1 MKRSLYFLVVLFSIV
16 ILSSCE
22 ERKVSK
28 TPIISGHVTGLTS
41 RALYIMPEFDR
52 SFVVDTLTIDEDKFT
67 FNYVPDT
74 TSFITLYFDQMS
86 RKVTLL
92 VSPDSKI
99 ELEGPIDTL
108 VLKNDSINQMWLDY
122 CNSVLPFQD
131 SIQEV
136 CRSLREAYKIDSM
149 TLYFKELY
157 SDKRMKADS
166 LWSTRVNQYVRSNK
180 NNPTALL
187 AINEYITNTQNT
199 DSIVSWMS
207 ALGPLTNGFPLH
219 KRLLSVAMEREIAKE
234 GNKVPYMSF
243 VDPEDK
249 KVKTEDLKK
258 GLLFLYFY
266 AEEDNFTKA
275 VKKDLMK
282 LKKELEK
289 SNKKIASKDKASKEN
304 TFAFWAISYADNLD
318 EWRLSIS
325 TDSTKITNLYSVH
338 GILSDQLKDIG
349 VGTIPSLLVLNE
361 KQEIVSYNEYAS
373 RLEKT
378 IKAYLAK

>member
-1 MKRSLYFLVVLFSIV
+1 MKRSIYFLVILFSIV
-16 ILSSCE
+16 TLYSCKG
-22 ERKVSK
+22 RKVSK

-41 RALYIMPEFDR
+41 RALYVMPEFDR

-67 FNYVPDT
+67 FNFIPDT
-74 TSFITLYFDQMS
+74 TSFITLYFDQMA
-86 RKVTLL
+86 RKITLL
-92 VSPDSKI
+92 VSPDSEI
-99 ELEGPIDTL
+99 QLDGPIDKL
-108 VLKNDSINQMWLDY
+108 VVKNDSLNQMWLDY

-136 CRSLREAYKIDSM
+136 QRSLREAYKTDSM
-149 TLYFKELY
+149 ALYFKELY

-166 LWSTRVNQYVRSNK
+166 LWSKRVNQYVRLNK
-180 NNPTALL
+180 NNPTVLL

-207 ALGPLTNGFPLH
+207 ALGPLSTGFPLH
-219 KRLLSVAMEREIAKE
+219 KRLLSVAMEREIAKK
-234 GNKVPYMSF
+234 GKIVPYMTF
-243 VDPEDK
+243 VDADDK
-249 KVKTEDLKK
+249 EVKTEDVKK

-266 AEEDNFTKA
+266 AEEDNFTKS

-304 TFAFWAISYADNLD
+304 TFAFWAISYADNTED
-318 EWRLSIS
+318 WKQSIS
-325 TDSTKITNLYSVH
+325 SDSTKITNLYSVH

-361 KQEIVSYNEYAS
+361 KQEIVSYNEYAG